1 MYKISYNLMPSLQI
15 TCSIVCMKP
24 KLWSWGQETIAHM
37 MMSCRNCS
45 FLEKYNSIFGTHWMN
60 M

>member
-24 KLWSWGQETIAHM
+24 K
-37 MMSCRNCS
+37 
-45 FLEKYNSIFGTHWMN
+45 FGVGVKKPLLV
-60 M
+60 